1 MGKSESILRHLS
13 LLVIISLV
21 GVAISGCQV
30 LSGDNLEDQ
39 RVRYSNSFF
48 DTFDTVVTVV
58 GYTKTESEFE
68 GYYEEIY
75 ERFVELH
82 RMYDIYN
89 NYDGVNN
96 IKTINDNAGKQP
108 VKVSQEIIDL
118 ILFAKKWHELTG
130 GKVNIAMGS
139 VLKLWHEYR
148 QEGWDDPENAKLPP
162 KDDLVEAAKHTD
174 IEKVI
179 VDEEES
185 TVYLSDTKMSLDV
198 GAVAK
203 GFATELVAREI
214 AEKGFDSG
222 MISSGGNI
230 RAIGKPLDG
239 VRERWGV
246 GIQDPSKSIVSEDN
260 LLDVIY
266 ITDSA
271 VASSGDY
278 QRYYV
283 VDGMKYHH
291 IIDPE
296 TLMPADYYR
305 AVTVMAEDAGIAD
318 FMSTALFLLPY
329 EDSLSLAKSV
339 HVEAIWVFPDGEVK
353 ATEGMKSI
361 MLSNGATG
369 AKPE

>member
-13 LLVIISLV
+13 LLVIVSLV
-21 GVAISGCQV
+21 GVVISGCQ
-30 LSGDNLEDQ
+30 LSNGDSLEEH
-39 RVRYSNSFF
+39 RVRYSDSFF

-68 GYYEEIY
+68 GYYEEIHK
-75 ERFVELH
+75 RFVELH

-89 NYDGVNN
+89 NYDGINN
-96 IKTINDNAGKQP
+96 IKTINDNAGKEP

-118 ILFAKKWHELTG
+118 ILSAKEWHGLTG

-162 KDDLVEAAKHTD
+162 TDDLIEAAKHTD

-179 VDEEES
+179 VDKEES
-185 TVYLSDTKMSLDV
+185 TVYLSDSKMSLDV

-203 GFATELVAREI
+203 GYATELVAREI

-283 VDGMKYHH
+283 VDGIKYHH

-339 HVEAIWVFPDGEVK
+339 HVEAIWVLPDGEVK
-353 ATEGMKSI
+353 ATDGMKSI